1 MSTSY
6 QLFLHHA
13 FLLLRRDVA
22 QPGSAR
28 RSGRRGR
35 WFESSHPDLTKAT
48 FSGALF
54 RFMAYFTYILRS
66 TKTDRLYFGQTE
78 DLVKRLK
85 EHNNGQTTSTSSGK
99 PWEVI
104 FFKAFETRSEAIAL
118 ERLLK
123 SWKNK
128 QRILTWIERQKL
140 GGL

>member
-1 MSTSY
+1 
-6 QLFLHHA
+6 
-13 FLLLRRDVA
+13 
-22 QPGSAR
+22 
-28 RSGRRGR
+28 
-35 WFESSHPDLTKAT
+35 
-48 FSGALF
+48 
-54 RFMAYFTYILRS
+54 MAYFTYILRS

-128 QRILTWIERQKL
+128 QRILTWIERQKS